1 MLPSSLLQ
9 TALNHQVMLELKSG
23 ETYSGLLVK
32 VDNFM
37 NAQVRDAICVD
48 AHTEKFTRVPDVYVR
63 GSSIKYLRLPE
74 EVADMVKPDAGKAAT
89 AVPGKK
95 GKGKK
100 KGEAAGPQGRGQAP
114 REKPRRDPGVST
126 RGTGIQTGRTG
137 VQTSRE
143 DQGRPAKMQRRG

>member
-1 MLPSSLLQ
+1 MLPSNLLQ

-48 AHTEKFTRVPDVYVR
+48 AHTEKFCRVADVYIR
-63 GSSIKYLRLPE
+63 GNSIKYLRLPE
-74 EVADMVKPDAGKAAT
+74 EVADMVKPEDAPVKGAAHM
-89 AVPGKK
+89 GKK

-100 KGEAAGPQGRGQAP
+100 KGEAAGPQGRGRPAERSERP
-114 REKPRRDPGVST
+114 KE
-126 RGTGIQTGRTG
+126 
-137 VQTSRE
+137 
-143 DQGRPAKMQRRG
+143 GRPAKKQKQG